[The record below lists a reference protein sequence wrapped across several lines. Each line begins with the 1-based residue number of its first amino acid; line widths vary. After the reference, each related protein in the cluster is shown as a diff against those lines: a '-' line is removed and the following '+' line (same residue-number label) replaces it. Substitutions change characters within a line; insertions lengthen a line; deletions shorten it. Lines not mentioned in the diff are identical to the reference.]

1 MNLLKGFRGFALGA
15 ALACYG
21 ASGLAQGM
29 SFPLGGVLGTAEL
42 ATWVKNNMDEQ
53 QRAMHQLR
61 SELASLKRELEEEKK
76 LSLSLAQ
83 GFDKL
88 SRQHRAELEALKQ
101 QQDGAQKN
109 LSSTQAA
116 LAGLRQDHTTLE
128 ATLLRLQEQIA
139 GMKTQLGRAPDGA
152 TR

>member
-1 MNLLKGFRGFALGA
+1 
-15 ALACYG
+15 
-21 ASGLAQGM
+21 
-29 SFPLGGVLGTAEL
+29 
-42 ATWVKNNMDEQ
+42 MDEQ

-88 SRQHRAELEALKQ
+88 SRQHRAELEALNEQRDRATRDLSAVASDLRAKRAQLEALQQ

-116 LAGLRQDHTTLE
+116 LAGLQQDRTVLE
-128 ATLLRLQEQIA
+128 AILLRLQEQIA